1 MKTPSKRT
9 LRVAEVIQRY
19 LAQFIQHEI
28 KDPRLPSWVTISSVE
43 LSSDF
48 SYAKVYFTV
57 LESDPKTVASILNSA
72 APYLRSHLG
81 KYLTTRTVPQLQFVY
96 DESLAYGRH
105 LQSLIDKA
113 NPKDESQETS

>member
-9 LRVAEVIQRY
+9 QRVAEVIQRY
-19 LAQFIQHEI
+19 LAQLIQQEI
-28 KDPRLPSWVTISSVE
+28 KDPRLPSWVTISAVE
-43 LSSDF
+43 VSADF
-48 SYAKVYFTV
+48 SFAKVYFTV
-57 LESDPKTVASILNSA
+57 LESEPKTVLSVLNSA
-72 APYLRSHLG
+72 APYLRSQLG

-113 NPKDESQETS
+113 NPKDEVSDS